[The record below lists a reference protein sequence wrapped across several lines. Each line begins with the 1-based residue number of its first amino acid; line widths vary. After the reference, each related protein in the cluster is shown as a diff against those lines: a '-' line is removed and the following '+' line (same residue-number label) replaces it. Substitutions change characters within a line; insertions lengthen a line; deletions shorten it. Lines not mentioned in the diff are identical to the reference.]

1 MGGNGHEPVD
11 PGLPPP
17 SGPEVGP
24 GAGHDDRPRL
34 PEVIFWDLD
43 GTLAW
48 WRSLRVV
55 AHIAWAYLG
64 RLRREVPLLTGALA
78 ATRAY
83 RRMLGNPGP
92 RTNDEVFNRLMAASL
107 GRTPAAMADLT
118 RQLLARP
125 EVGAAV
131 DRFLCPIPEA
141 RALVQ
146 AAAATG
152 RFRQV
157 VATSPVM
164 PSAFNRERL
173 ARVGYDPGWFVHVTG
188 SEFYT
193 SQKDDPRFYRELLAL
208 AGAPP
213 DRCLMVGNDQG
224 KDLVAKTAG
233 IPTFLLRTE
242 FTRRRPPPPGLVPD
256 WEGGYERLARLLG
269 LDPPRPVPS
278 PAARPNP

>member
-1 MGGNGHEPVD
+1 MDKGTH
-11 PGLPPP
+11 
-17 SGPEVGP
+17 GP
-24 GAGHDDRPRL
+24 GTPGVPFRSDDRGEGHGEQRWF

-64 RLRREVPLLTGALA
+64 RLRQEVPLLTGALA
-78 ATRAY
+78 TARAY
-83 RRMLGNPGP
+83 RRMLHNQGP
-92 RTNDEVFNRLMAASL
+92 RTNDELFNRLMAASL
-107 GRTPAAMADLT
+107 DRTPAAMADLT

-131 DRFLCPIPEA
+131 DGFLCPIPEA
-141 RALVQ
+141 HALVR
-146 AAAATG
+146 AAAASG

-193 SQKDDPRFYRELLAL
+193 SQKDDPRFYRELLTQ
-208 AGAPP
+208 AGALP
-213 DRCLMVGNDQG
+213 DRCLMVGNDLG

-233 IPTFLLRTE
+233 IPMFLLRTPH
-242 FTRRRPPPPGLVPD
+242 TRLRPPPPGLTPD
-256 WEGGYERLARLLG
+256 WEGSYDRLADLLA
-269 LDPPRPVPS
+269 LAPLPSAQPAPRKEFP
-278 PAARPNP
+278 